1 MLTIV
6 FIFVGGNSADE
17 DSKPS
22 LLSVKKKLKF
32 RLVPT
37 MSYYKMKNNP
47 ARAAP
52 NFFLFCLYYYDY
64 SVKSQVLKY

>member
-6 FIFVGGNSADE
+6 FIFVGGNSTDE

-22 LLSVKKKLKF
+22 LSVKKKLKF
-32 RLVPT
+32 RLVPVVNNVL
-37 MSYYKMKNNP
+37 SHYYKMKNNH

-52 NFFLFCLYYYDY
+52 AF
-64 SVKSQVLKY
+64 